1 MSRVE
6 VKGLVKA
13 YGALRAVDGVSFVVP
28 EGGIT
33 TMLGPSGCGKTTVLR
48 CIAGLET
55 ATDGEIIIGSRTVF
69 SGGRDQ
75 VPVEAR
81 NLGMVFQ
88 SYAIWPHMTI
98 ARNVAYGLNVRR
110 RPREEIERRV
120 RAALA
125 LVRLQ
130 DFAERY
136 PGQLSGGQMQRVV
149 LARALAY
156 DPELLLLDEPLANLD
171 AHLREEMRQ
180 ELKRIQRETQMTMIA
195 VTHDQSEAL
204 ALSDQIMVMTAG
216 RVLQRGRPEEIFR
229 RPGTADVARFLGATN
244 ALAARRIDGRL
255 MIDGLGAVPAEADTV
270 APAASAQ
277 VLFRPSDVVLRPA
290 EAGGGGAGG
299 GWPGEVVFAQYLG
312 REVQYLIRCGG
323 RELTAEVP
331 SQTGMFAEGAAVSLQ
346 VAPGA
351 LFVYAEAA

>member
-1 MSRVE
+1 VSRVE
-6 VKGLVKA
+6 VSNLVKSF
-13 YGALRAVDGVSFVVP
+13 GSVRAVDEVSFVVP

-33 TMLGPSGCGKTTVLR
+33 TMLGPSGCGKTTILR

-55 ATDGEIIIGSRTVF
+55 ASAGDIVIGSRTVS
-69 SGGRDQ
+69 SGGRDI

-98 ARNVAYGLNVRR
+98 ARNVAYGLRVRR
-110 RPREEIERRV
+110 KPREEIERRV
-120 RAALA
+120 RSALA
-125 LVRLQ
+125 LVRLS
-130 DFAERY
+130 DYAERY

-149 LARALAY
+149 LARAFAY

-180 ELKRIQRETQMTMIA
+180 ELKRIQRETGMTMIA

-204 ALSDQIMVMTAG
+204 ALSDQIMVMSDG
-216 RVLQRGRPEEIFR
+216 KVLQRGRPDEIFR
-229 RPGTADVARFLGATN
+229 RPGTAQVARFLGATN
-244 ALAARRIDGRL
+244 VLSARRVDGQL
-255 MIDGLGAVPAEADTV
+255 KIDGLGAVPGAADQV
-270 APAASAQ
+270 GAAIAVQ
-277 VLFRPSDVVLRPA
+277 VLFRPSDVSVRPA
-290 EAGGGGAGG
+290 SVAG
-299 GWPGEVVFAQYLG
+299 GWPGEIVFSQYLG

-323 RELTAEVP
+323 REVTAEVP
-331 SQTGMFAEGAAVSLQ
+331 SQSDVFPEGAAVSLQ

-351 LFVYAEAA
+351 LFVYPEAA

>member
-6 VKGLVKA
+6 VIQLAKT
-13 YGALRAVDGVSFVVP
+13 YGSVRAVHDVSFVVP

-33 TMLGPSGCGKTTVLR
+33 TMLGPSGCGKTTTLR

-55 ATDGEIIIGSRTVF
+55 ATSGRIVIGSRTVF
-69 SGGRDQ
+69 EDGRDR

-98 ARNVAYGLNVRR
+98 ARNVAYGLRMRR
-110 RPREEIERRV
+110 RSRDEIDRRV

-125 LVRLQ
+125 LVRLS
-130 DFAERY
+130 DYGERF

-180 ELKRIQRETQMTMIA
+180 ELKRIQRETGMTMIA

-204 ALSDQIMVMTAG
+204 ALSDQIMVMSHGHA
-216 RVLQRGRPEEIFR
+216 VQRGRPEEVFR
-229 RPGTADVARFLGATN
+229 NPRTAEVARFLGATN
-244 ALAARRIDGRL
+244 RLAVRRVDGRL
-255 MIDGLGAVPAEADTV
+255 IVDGLGPLSDHPGTV
-270 APAASAQ
+270 DGVGAMQ
-277 VLFRPSDVVLRPA
+277 LLFRPSDVVLRPA
-290 EAGGGGAGG
+290 GEAE
-299 GWPGEVVFAQYLG
+299 GWPGEVVFTQYLG

-323 RELTAEVP
+323 HDITAYVP
-331 SQTGMFAEGAAVSLQ
+331 SHGGVFAEGAPVMVQ
-346 VAPGA
+346 VAPDA
-351 LFVYAEAA
+351 FFVFPEGD

>member
-6 VKGLVKA
+6 VIQLAKT
-13 YGALRAVDGVSFVVP
+13 YGSVRAVDDVSFLVP

-33 TMLGPSGCGKTTVLR
+33 TMLGPSGCGKTTTLR

-55 ATDGEIIIGSRTVF
+55 ATSGRIVIGSRTVF
-69 SGGRDQ
+69 EDGRDR

-98 ARNVAYGLNVRR
+98 ARNVAYGLRMRR
-110 RPREEIERRV
+110 RSRDEIDRRV

-125 LVRLQ
+125 LVRLS
-130 DFAERY
+130 DYGERY

-180 ELKRIQRETQMTMIA
+180 ELKRIQRETGMTMIA

-204 ALSDQIMVMTAG
+204 ALSDQIMVMARG
-216 RVLQRGRPEEIFR
+216 RVIQRGGPEDVFR
-229 RPGTADVARFLGATN
+229 KPRTADVAHFLGATN
-244 ALAARRIDGRL
+244 RLTARRVDGRL
-255 MIDGLGAVPAEADTV
+255 VVDGLGALPAHAGSANGADT
-270 APAASAQ
+270 AQ

-290 EAGGGGAGG
+290 GSADDQS
-299 GWPGEVVFAQYLG
+299 GEG
-312 REVQYLIRCGG
+312 
-323 RELTAEVP
+323 
-331 SQTGMFAEGAAVSLQ
+331 
-346 VAPGA
+346 
-351 LFVYAEAA
+351 

>member
-6 VKGLVKA
+6 VSGLVKVF
-13 YGALRAVDGVSFVVP
+13 GAVRAVDDVSFVVP

-33 TMLGPSGCGKTTVLR
+33 TMLGPSGCGKTTILR

-55 ATDGEIIIGSRTVF
+55 ATAGEIAIGSRTVF
-69 SGGRDQ
+69 SGGRDL

-98 ARNVAYGLNVRR
+98 ASNVAYGLKVRGRR
-110 RPREEIERRV
+110 RDEIAQRV
-120 RAALA
+120 RSALT
-125 LVRLQ
+125 LVRLA
-130 DFAERY
+130 DHAERY

-149 LARALAY
+149 LARAIAY

-180 ELKRIQRETQMTMIA
+180 ELKRIQRETRMTMVA

-204 ALSDQIMVMTAG
+204 ALSDQIMVMSAG

-229 RPGTADVARFLGATN
+229 RPQTAEVARFLGATN
-244 ALAARRIDGRL
+244 VLPARRIDGRL
-255 MIDGLGAVPAEADTV
+255 MVEGLGAVPEHAAATTAD
-270 APAASAQ
+270 AAQ
-277 VLFRPSDVVLRPA
+277 VLFRPSDVVLAP
-290 EAGGGGAGG
+290 AGGEG
-299 GWPGEVVFAQYLG
+299 GWPGEVVFSQYLG
-312 REVQYLIRCGG
+312 HEVQYLVRCGG
-323 RELTAEVP
+323 HELTAALP
-331 SQTGMFAEGAAVSLQ
+331 SQAGGFAEGAAVSLR

-351 LFVYAEAA
+351 LFVYPGAA